1 MNKNQIIGLLLA
13 IIGVTLGLLW
23 EKPEYADVLDFL
35 FGVLTAIGL
44 SMVLKFLP
52 IKRKKKTDS

>member
-1 MNKNQIIGLLLA
+1 MNKNQIIGLLIV
-13 IIGVTLGLLW
+13 IIGLSINFLW
-23 EKPEYADVLDFL
+23 NKTFAYAEILDFS

-52 IKRKKKTDS
+52 IKRKDK

>member
-1 MNKNQIIGLLLA
+1 MNKNQIIGLLIV
-13 IIGVTLGLLW
+13 IIGLSISFFWNKTFA
-23 EKPEYADVLDFL
+23 YAEIFDFS

-52 IKRKKKTDS
+52 IKRKNK